1 MSQVD
6 WNDPLL
12 DSKDPE
18 TRSTLMPLD
27 MCATDIVKRI
37 NAFVLAEDRIPM
49 SRKDANVVERLLSN
63 DLAGLRAS
71 REKLDGIKEIDY
83 YGLVFDDLDEDVLFD
98 DPLLES
104 SSSIFSMNSSLN
116 YKSRPDFIAR
126 RMMCPDF
133 HRFELMF
140 ELIRDAVKKRTI
152 IPRPFR
158 QEKIKQ
164 GEILSLKR
172 KLIYIADVRDR
183 HDRNGKAD
191 ARLRVIYDN
200 ATESNLLM
208 SSLIRAMQKDKGSA
222 RITMSEEGPLFGSVQ
237 TGFIYVVR
245 SLSTNPAVSGFLKV
259 GVTQGSVKDR
269 ISGAEKQSTY
279 LYAPVEVLD
288 VYKIIGYSAIDI
300 EEKLHKALMIYRK
313 SIRVTGPTGRRYKPR
328 EWFEIDRQ
336 RVARVIEEIWG
347 TPSRVVD
354 FS

>member
-12 DSKDPE
+12 NSKDPE
-18 TRSTLMPLD
+18 TRARSTPLEVR
-27 MCATDIVKRI
+27 ARDILKNI
-37 NAFVLAEDRIPM
+37 NTFVSTEGHIPT
-49 SRKDANVVERLLSN
+49 SKKDASVEERLLSN
-63 DLAGLRAS
+63 DLASLRAS
-71 REKLDGIKEIDY
+71 RENLGGLEESDF
-83 YGLVFDDLDEDVLFD
+83 YGLVFDDLDENALFD

-104 SSSIFSMNSSLN
+104 RSSIFSLNSALLQ
-116 YKSRPDFIAR
+116 KSRPDFIAR
-126 RMMCPDF
+126 RMLCPDF

-140 ELIRDAVKKRTI
+140 ELIRDAVKNRTI
-152 IPRPFR
+152 TPRPFR

-172 KLIYIADVRDR
+172 KLIFIADVRDR

-222 RITMSEEGPLFGSVQ
+222 RITMSEEGPLFGSIQ

-245 SLSTNPAVSGFLKV
+245 SLSKNKAVSGFLKV

-279 LYAPVEVLD
+279 LFAPVKVLD
-288 VYKIIGYSAIDI
+288 VYKIIGYSAFDI
-300 EEKLHKALMIYRK
+300 EEKLHRALKAYRK

-336 RVARVIEEIWG
+336 GVASVIEDIWG
-347 TPSRVVD
+347 MPSRVAD